1 MSAIGGIIAKNGL
14 APSIQ
19 AVTALAEAMTSRGA
33 DGCQYVIRENAAVIH
48 RNFRTAAQLRV
59 SIQPLVDSGGVI
71 VAWDGR
77 LDNREEVLAAIGEG
91 AATSADVEVLA
102 AAYRRWGN
110 ECVPHLTG
118 DFAFSI
124 WDNRRRS
131 LLLGR
136 DAIGTRPLYYAVTP
150 ESVIWASEI
159 CALLNCPEVDADIDN
174 EYVAGYIV
182 AEPDPSHSPFKS
194 IKPVPPGSVVMIA
207 AENITVRRHW
217 LADAGRELRY
227 ATDGEYEAH
236 FRELFFQSVRR
247 RLRSDRPVCAELSG
261 GLDSSSI
268 VCVADRIISCGE
280 SEAPS
285 LKTLSYVFDGSP
297 TSDEREYIAAVE
309 DQRGERGF
317 HLAEES
323 CPILSEFPYEGF
335 IDFPTPLSCF
345 GGRCD
350 QVAATMREA
359 GARVLLRGEGG
370 DQVLWGEVDVP
381 FELADLTR
389 DMNASALSRQLIK
402 WSTHQRKSLLHL
414 LWRGAVWPCL
424 PRAVRCLVGAP
435 VHASLSKCLDP
446 EFAARFDLKGRLLG
460 YPEADEARF
469 RYPST
474 REQYRILLWV
484 ISLVSGGYAGYYS
497 KLGTV
502 EISYPFLDKTL
513 IEFLLAIP
521 IEQKLRPGE
530 TRSLLRRALRDIVP
544 RSVMAR
550 TDKKGPDEAI
560 HRAMFR
566 EWPTI
571 LQLID
576 NSEICARGYVSS
588 TGLRRALEAARHG
601 LPQDSQILL
610 RFLSLEIWLRSVAGW
625 RRQRPRSLNNREEVF
640 QLAKAVVAGSSTAM
654 DLPRSSSELPTK

>member
-19 AVTALAEAMTSRGA
+19 AVTALAEAMTGRGA
-33 DGCQYVIRENAAVIH
+33 ADCQYVISENTAIIH
-48 RNFRTAAQLRV
+48 RKFRTAAYQQV
-59 SIQPLVDSGGVI
+59 SLQPLVDVGGLI

-77 LDNREEVLAAIGEG
+77 LDNREEVLAEMGEG
-91 AATSADVEVLA
+91 AGASGDVEILA
-102 AAYRRWGN
+102 AAYRRWGS

-124 WDNRRRS
+124 WDSRRRF

-150 ESVIWASEI
+150 ECVIWASEI
-159 CALLNCPEVDADIDN
+159 RTLLNCPEIDADIDN

-182 AEPDPSHSPFKS
+182 AEPDPNHSPFKS
-194 IKPVPPGSVVMIA
+194 IKPVPPGSLVMMT
-207 AENITVRRHW
+207 AENITVWRHW
-217 LADAGRELRY
+217 STDAGRELRY
-227 ATDGEYEAH
+227 PSDAEYEAH

-280 SEAPS
+280 SETPS

-309 DQRGERGF
+309 DQRGERGV
-317 HLAEES
+317 HLAEET

-335 IDFPTPLSCF
+335 IDFPSPLSCF

-350 QVAATMREA
+350 QVAGTMREV

-370 DQVLWGEVDVP
+370 DQVLWGEVDAP

-389 DMNASALSRQLIK
+389 DMDAPGLARQLFK
-402 WSTHQRKSLLHL
+402 WSAHQRKSLLHL
-414 LWRGAVWPCL
+414 LWKGAVWPCL
-424 PRAVRCLVGAP
+424 PRSVRRLVGAP
-435 VHASLSKCLDP
+435 VHASLSRCVDP

-474 REQYRILLWV
+474 REQYSLLLWV

-530 TRSLLRRALRDIVP
+530 TRSLLRRSLRDIVP

-560 HRAMFR
+560 HRALFR

-571 LQLID
+571 LRLID
-576 NSEICARGYVSS
+576 NSEICARGYV
-588 TGLRRALEAARHG
+588 TPIGLRRALEAARHG

-610 RFLSLEIWLRSVAGW
+610 RFLSLEIWLRSVAAW
-625 RRQRPRSLNNREEVF
+625 RRQRPRSLNNREDVF
-640 QLAKAVVAGSSTAM
+640 PLTKASLAGSPAAM
-654 DLPRSSSELPTK
+654 NLP